1 MLIATEQA
9 PDAPLSA
16 AATEAL
22 LRKVPCPVL
31 VISAQ
36 ENRCIP
42 AERGQRLAELTG
54 AQLLEL
60 EGAGHLA
67 MAREP
72 VVVNRVDRRVRRPV
86 RRHPAPR
93 GGAVRWTVR
102 AAPCMV
108 CSPMGLG
115 HVRRDLAIAAA
126 LRAQRP
132 GLRIDWLAQ
141 SPVAEVVAAR
151 GERVHPASPFL
162 AAESAHIE
170 SEAGEHDLRVFEA
183 FRRMDEILVA
193 NFMVFDDV
201 TRDDPYDLVIADEGW
216 EIDHFLHENPGCKRR
231 AFAWL
236 TDFVGWLP
244 MPAGGDRERHLAA
257 DLNAQMLDQV
267 ARLPRVRDRAVFV
280 GDPDDVGPGSFGPGL
295 PQVRDWTAG
304 HYAFSGY
311 VAEPQPPVNRAEL
324 GYREDERVCLVT
336 VGGSAVGR
344 HLLMRVLAAAPEMAR
359 RVPGL
364 RMVVVTGPRIDPRT
378 VAAPPG
384 VEVRG

>member
-1 MLIATEQA
+1 
-9 PDAPLSA
+9 
-16 AATEAL
+16 
-22 LRKVPCPVL
+22 
-31 VISAQ
+31 
-36 ENRCIP
+36 
-42 AERGQRLAELTG
+42 
-54 AQLLEL
+54 
-60 EGAGHLA
+60 
-67 MAREP
+67 
-72 VVVNRVDRRVRRPV
+72 
-86 RRHPAPR
+86 
-93 GGAVRWTVR
+93 
-102 AAPCMV
+102 
-108 CSPMGLG
+108 
-115 HVRRDLAIAAA
+115 
-126 LRAQRP
+126 
-132 GLRIDWLAQ
+132 
-141 SPVAEVVAAR
+141 
-151 GERVHPASPFL
+151 
-162 AAESAHIE
+162 
-170 SEAGEHDLRVFEA
+170 
-183 FRRMDEILVA
+183 
-193 NFMVFDDV
+193 MVFDDV

-216 EIDHFLHENPGCKRR
+216 EIDHFLHENPGCKRS

-344 HLLMRVLAAAPEMAR
+344 HLLMRVLAAAW

-364 RMVVVTGPRIDPRT
+364 RMVVVTGR
-378 VAAPPG
+378 AAGAPWPPPG
-384 VEVRG
+384 RRGAAGAGSRPSRGLRRRRGAGRPRDTMELTAARRPFVYVGRGALRQNVCTRLERYPRRPPPAYAACPERLAAVATEVDRPLDYLPVPPTGAATAAEPI

>member
-1 MLIATEQA
+1 
-9 PDAPLSA
+9 
-16 AATEAL
+16 
-22 LRKVPCPVL
+22 
-31 VISAQ
+31 
-36 ENRCIP
+36 
-42 AERGQRLAELTG
+42 
-54 AQLLEL
+54 
-60 EGAGHLA
+60 
-67 MAREP
+67 
-72 VVVNRVDRRVRRPV
+72 
-86 RRHPAPR
+86 
-93 GGAVRWTVR
+93 
-102 AAPCMV
+102 
-108 CSPMGLG
+108 
-115 HVRRDLAIAAA
+115 
-126 LRAQRP
+126 
-132 GLRIDWLAQ
+132 
-141 SPVAEVVAAR
+141 
-151 GERVHPASPFL
+151 
-162 AAESAHIE
+162 
-170 SEAGEHDLRVFEA
+170 
-183 FRRMDEILVA
+183 
-193 NFMVFDDV
+193 MVFDDV

-216 EIDHFLHENPGCKRR
+216 EIDHFLHENPGCKRS

-280 GDPDDVGPGSFGPGL
+280 GDPDDAGPGSFGPGL

-384 VEVRG
+384 VEVRGWVPDLDRHLAACDVAVVQGGLATTMELTAARRPFVYVPVGEHFEQNVHVRHRLERHRAGRRLPYAACDPERLAAAVATEVDRPLDYLPVPTDGAERAATLLAELI